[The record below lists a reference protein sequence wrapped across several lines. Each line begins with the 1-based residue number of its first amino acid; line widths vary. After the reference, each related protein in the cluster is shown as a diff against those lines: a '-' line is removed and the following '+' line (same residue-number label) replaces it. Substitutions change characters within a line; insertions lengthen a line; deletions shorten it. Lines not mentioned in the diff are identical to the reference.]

1 MLKLLDGR
9 RVEING
15 THTTTVTSI
24 EITLLQGEVRTSW
37 TILTFTVY
45 LTIC

>member
-15 THTTTVTSI
+15 TYTTTVTSI
-24 EITLLQGEVRTSW
+24 EITLLRVKLGPHGP
-37 TILTFTVY
+37 LLLLPFT
-45 LTIC
+45 